1 MRCLVL
7 LLLRVDASI
16 EKVDEI
22 DGYHLARVPHGLV
35 HMGAV
40 PLDAA
45 IRDLAQRPDR
55 QVHLDQVFV
64 ERPTQSTL
72 PGYPNPL
79 LFFQR

>member
-55 QVHLDQVFV
+55 QVHLDQVKVFV
-64 ERPTQSTL
+64 ERPAQTQYITL
-72 PGYPNPL
+72 ATTFPS
-79 LFFQR
+79 